1 MDKTGEFAFSASADH
16 TVRIWSIE
24 DGSCTKV
31 CLYYIIRSPVLNCED
46 SIVNYLEIE

>member
-31 CLYYIIRSPVLNCED
+31 YLYIL
-46 SIVNYLEIE
+46 